1 VDEWEAGFGEKS
13 RLKALLDHF
22 SEIED
27 PRPSHKVA
35 YPLSEVLL
43 LAVCGTIA
51 DCDSFEAIGLWG
63 DRHLDFL
70 RRFLPYHHRLPTG
83 RWLTLLITR
92 SIRRC
97 FQPALRTG
105 CAPAGRI
112 GPSLEGQS

>member
-1 VDEWEAGFGEKS
+1 MDEWEAGFGEKS

-51 DCDSFEAIGLWG
+51 DCDSFEAIGISIFCG
-63 DRHLDFL
+63 DFCRTIIAFRRGDGL
-70 RRFLPYHHRLPTG
+70 R
-83 RWLTLLITR
+83 
-92 SIRRC
+92 C
-97 FQPALRTG
+97 
-105 CAPAGRI
+105 
-112 GPSLEGQS
+112 